1 VRRVARPGA
10 ALLIS
15 VRRAH
20 EDALAALGDALGGV
34 AGFMHEAELRRG
46 WLLSDGAEGEHR
58 SVGELREVGVRLQQ
72 LGRREAQKVARKV
85 CGCMASLLHH
95 SCAHRS
101 SRTPRRATSEASRR
115 GRPGGVRAA
124 DNECCNPTCTTGRM
138 QSRQATVLFH
148 GKHPTNADLI
158 STK

>member
-15 VRRAH
+15 FRRAH

-72 LGRREAQKVARKV
+72 LGRREPQKARKV
-85 CGCMASLLHH
+85 CARMTSLLHR

-101 SRTPRRATSEASRR
+101 SRPPRRAMSEASRR
-115 GRPGGVRAA
+115 GRPGGVP
-124 DNECCNPTCTTGRM
+124 EGR
-138 QSRQATVLFH
+138 
-148 GKHPTNADLI
+148 
-158 STK
+158 